1 MSVQDLGCSTIEP
14 EAFDLV
20 TVKGDKP
27 VRLCRREVELAE
39 ELNERNVADED
50 DRKETEK
57 GCGLPTANTCTE
69 LVDGFLWVGNIAAA
83 DAAYDEY
90 LETDSTGV
98 NASCFDFGRVKFS
111 HVVSILDDL
120 PAALSRKVT
129 SCSNVKHLHVRLRD
143 ARSSNL
149 LEHVSAVCAFLQTAR
164 ASAGAKVLLHCLWGQ
179 SRSCALAAAFM
190 MQEMGFTLAKALG
203 RCRSRRPACFPN
215 QGFLAQLVQLEV
227 MLLGCASDLRLAEG
241 MEMSGIPSAWHF
253 ITWKSSATQ
262 FQVACHGLVL
272 LVRKVREDPKIA
284 YITGLVRYET
294 CLFL

>member
-1 MSVQDLGCSTIEP
+1 
-14 EAFDLV
+14 
-20 TVKGDKP
+20 
-27 VRLCRREVELAE
+27 
-39 ELNERNVADED
+39 
-50 DRKETEK
+50 
-57 GCGLPTANTCTE
+57 
-69 LVDGFLWVGNIAAA
+69 
-83 DAAYDEY
+83 
-90 LETDSTGV
+90 
-98 NASCFDFGRVKFS
+98 
-111 HVVSILDDL
+111 
-120 PAALSRKVT
+120 
-129 SCSNVKHLHVRLRD
+129 
-143 ARSSNL
+143 
-149 LEHVSAVCAFLQTAR
+149 
-164 ASAGAKVLLHCLWGQ
+164 
-179 SRSCALAAAFM
+179 M